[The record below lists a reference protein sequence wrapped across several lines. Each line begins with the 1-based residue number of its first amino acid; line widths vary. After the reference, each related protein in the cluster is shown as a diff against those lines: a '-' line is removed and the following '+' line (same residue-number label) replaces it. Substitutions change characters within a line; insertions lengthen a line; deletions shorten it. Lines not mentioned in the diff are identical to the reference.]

1 MTADPPLVLDI
12 DGTLTRPEGW
22 GSIPASS
29 IRSGSGTRP
38 S

>member
-1 MTADPPLVLDI
+1 MTAEPPLVLDI

-22 GSIPASS
+22 GSIPAFSS
-29 IRSGSGTRP
+29 RCTSGTRR